1 VKYYAG
7 KNVWMMATIYMENLN
22 ALDVSVLCKVDLIR
36 LGTENANLLSY
47 VSVDNELAMWLFEHW
62 WAV

>member
-1 VKYYAG
+1 
-7 KNVWMMATIYMENLN
+7 MMATIYMENLN

-47 VSVDNELAMWLFEHW
+47 VSVDNELAM
-62 WAV
+62 